1 MSSQHQT
8 CDVSDGETKS
18 VGIDPYV
25 TMCGL
30 AVYLY
35 FDSLVWLAVDK
46 QVQEGNNTVGF
57 LFVSEFAWTEMVE
70 RTAYWQP
77 MTIF

>member
-1 MSSQHQT
+1 
-8 CDVSDGETKS
+8 
-18 VGIDPYV
+18 
-25 TMCGL
+25 MCGL

-57 LFVSEFAWTEMVE
+57 LFVSEFIPKLVADEARRW
-70 RTAYWQP
+70 RAKRRN
-77 MTIF
+77 

>member
-1 MSSQHQT
+1 MYRM
-8 CDVSDGETKS
+8 VRLE
-18 VGIDPYV
+18 VYV
-25 TMCGL
+25 LIRMCGL

-57 LFVSEFAWTEMVE
+57 LFVSFVSTNLGINY
-70 RTAYWQP
+70 RLC
-77 MTIF
+77 

>member
-1 MSSQHQT
+1 LI
-8 CDVSDGETKS
+8 C
-18 VGIDPYV
+18 
-25 TMCGL
+25 MCGL

-57 LFVSEFAWTEMVE
+57 LFVSEFDTYGPTVP
-70 RTAYWQP
+70 RSSVFY
-77 MTIF
+77 

>member
-8 CDVSDGETKS
+8 CGVSDGETGS
-18 VGIDPYV
+18 VG
-25 TMCGL
+25 MCGL
-30 AVYLY
+30 AVYLD

-57 LFVSEFAWTEMVE
+57 LFISEFDTVCV
-70 RTAYWQP
+70 
-77 MTIF
+77 INGI

>member
-1 MSSQHQT
+1 
-8 CDVSDGETKS
+8 
-18 VGIDPYV
+18 
-25 TMCGL
+25 MCGL

-57 LFVSEFAWTEMVE
+57 LFVSEFDTVCVI
-70 RTAYWQP
+70 TG
-77 MTIF
+77 I